1 MEIAVLHLHPAE
13 SWNSLFGQTS
23 VTEGTV
29 LSYSNHFVCLENSDD
44 FQNRNSQL
52 QLNVMVFEVPSN
64 GTVVF
69 CSALIIQNH
78 HILFAVGVWW
88 KVSRV
93 TAF

>member
-1 MEIAVLHLHPAE
+1 M
-13 SWNSLFGQTS
+13 
-23 VTEGTV
+23 TEGTV
-29 LSYSNHFVCLENSDD
+29 LSYSNDFVCLENSDD

-64 GTVVF
+64 GIVVF
-69 CSALIIQNH
+69 YSVLIIQNH
-78 HILFAVGVWW
+78 HIVFAVEEWW